1 MAVFLEKKR
10 IAAVFV
16 FRVIFLKGAAEAGE
30 AAECLKED
38 TKKDTKADIKADV
51 KNCRMLWKP
60 YFIKRYEKT
69 PKINKIKA

>member
-10 IAAVFV
+10 IAAVFC
-16 FRVIFLKGAAEAGE
+16 FSWIFLKGAAEAGE
-30 AAECLKED
+30 AAECLKE
-38 TKKDTKADIKADV
+38 DTKADIKADV